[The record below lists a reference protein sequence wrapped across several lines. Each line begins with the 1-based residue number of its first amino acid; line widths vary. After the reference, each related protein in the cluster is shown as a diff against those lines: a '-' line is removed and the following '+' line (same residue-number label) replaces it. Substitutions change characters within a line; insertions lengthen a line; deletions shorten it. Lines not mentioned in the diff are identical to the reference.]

1 VNWNLGSSPT
11 LEVEPYRSS
20 LFFTG
25 QILPKTE
32 NLEEKRFWRFSVAI
46 SEKRKGEKSPDPYIW
61 FSL

>member
-1 VNWNLGSSPT
+1 
-11 LEVEPYRSS
+11 
-20 LFFTG
+20 
-25 QILPKTE
+25 LPKTE